1 MVIIIP
7 NLLYVTIIFT
17 QKLRN
22 ILLYSLFIGESNKRY
37 KNINLFPFYN
47 IITYNKILVII
58 SKVSLII

>member
-17 QKLRN
+17 QKLLI
-22 ILLYSLFIGESNKRY
+22 ILLQLIIIGESNKRY

-47 IITYNKILVII
+47 IITSNKILVII

>member
-7 NLLYVTIIFT
+7 NLLHVTIIFT
-17 QKLRN
+17 QKLVI
-22 ILLYSLFIGESNKRY
+22 ILLQSIIIGESNKRY

-47 IITYNKILVII
+47 IITYNKILLII